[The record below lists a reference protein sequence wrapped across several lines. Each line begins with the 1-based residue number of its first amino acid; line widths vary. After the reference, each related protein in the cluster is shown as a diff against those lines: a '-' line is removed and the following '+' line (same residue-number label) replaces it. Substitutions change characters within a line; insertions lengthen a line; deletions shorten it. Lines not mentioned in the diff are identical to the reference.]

1 MVGENCRVA
10 ICLIRLQRASGSTP
24 RALDFRRPRG
34 QSYFMADE
42 HSRRTEKLES
52 HVAHLE
58 HQVEQLN
65 GVVIEQGKLL
75 ERLKKEVQRQTRA
88 METLELER
96 IQSNNP
102 KPPHYQ

>member
-1 MVGENCRVA
+1 MGWLDSKASLAAHALRIET
-10 ICLIRLQRASGSTP
+10 IRTP
-24 RALDFRRPRG
+24 QGLDFAATHG
-34 QSYFMADE
+34 QNHGMADE

-52 HVAHLE
+52 NLAHLE

-65 GVVIEQGKLL
+65 GVVIEQGKLI